1 MISFK
6 SPSTQDY
13 INERLTEYEMNVVE
27 KAFYE
32 DNQLLLMLL
41 GSLLYEMKSTLIL
54 EENVD
59 IFNFLS
65 EDELVNFFQSIMESN
80 SDFFSGKTTYQIGV
94 ILKDYY
100 LSMVHQLLKQ
110 LPKYIKIQ
118 MYIYCKIA
126 EAHVL
131 NHLLKNL

>member
-65 EDELVNFFQSIMESN
+65 EDELVNFFKALWNQTQT
-80 SDFFSGKTTYQIGV
+80 FFGKTTYQIGV